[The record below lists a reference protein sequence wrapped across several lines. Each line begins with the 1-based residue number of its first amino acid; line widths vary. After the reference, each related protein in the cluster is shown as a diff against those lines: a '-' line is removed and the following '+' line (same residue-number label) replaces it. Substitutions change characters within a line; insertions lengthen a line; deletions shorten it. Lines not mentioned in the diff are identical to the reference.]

1 MKAHLDQWNWDTAC
15 WGEGNVV
22 TMKKMMKGVC
32 EECMKLPKNEFPAH
46 ALPKLSAALHKPGV
60 AMKLHSM
67 IPANFQQYAAYP
79 YGQLMH
85 NMHNPYAAYRGKRE
99 VEAEEFKQQAAQFK
113 EDWECKISNLT
124 CVLKTMGVIDD
135 EYKMNLEFIQE
146 NFWAMKD
153 LSATDNCPVTR
164 MFGPLGRFIKFL
176 QCKKEATKMLC
187 ATAQASRLVSKFHPN
202 PGFDASEYGVR
213 DKYEKAMI

>member
-1 MKAHLDQWNWDTAC
+1 
-15 WGEGNVV
+15 
-22 TMKKMMKGVC
+22 
-32 EECMKLPKNEFPAH
+32 
-46 ALPKLSAALHKPGV
+46 
-60 AMKLHSM
+60 
-67 IPANFQQYAAYP
+67 
-79 YGQLMH
+79 MH

-99 VEAEEFKQQAAQFK
+99 VDAEEFKQQAAQFK

-153 LSATDNCPVTR
+153 LSATDNLADPVWREKASGLWTDCCHAAEALPQETLDNCPMTR

-213 DKYEKAMI
+213 DKYEKAMMVSMVMMENKSPDEEFMEHIFHGDW